1 MATLENAP
9 TTVQPD
15 AAATVREH
23 LQATVVDLIALALN
37 TKQLHWNIQGP
48 RFQSIHELLDVLHA
62 EYLPQIDELA
72 ERVSAV
78 GHPVDGRAATVAAD
92 NGAVE
97 VPAGFVRDT
106 EVIELQLRGLE
117 AVIHR
122 VRERQEI
129 LGEVDAPSEDMLIAL
144 LQILE
149 KQAWMLR
156 SQK

>member
-1 MATLENAP
+1 MATLTHAS

-15 AAATVREH
+15 AAEVIRQH
-23 LQATVVDLIALALN
+23 LQDTVTDLIALALN

-72 ERVSAV
+72 ERVAAV
-78 GHPVDGRAATVAAD
+78 GHPVDGRPAAVDAHTGVP
-92 NGAVE
+92 E
-97 VPAGFVRDT
+97 VPEGFIRD
-106 EVIELQLRGLE
+106 EDVIEWQLKGLE
-117 AVIHR
+117 AVITR
-122 VRERQEI
+122 VRPRQEA

-156 SQK
+156 SQR

>member
-1 MATLENAP
+1 MATLTNAP

-15 AAATVREH
+15 AAATVQKL
-23 LQATVVDLIALALN
+23 LQDTVTDLIALALN

-48 RFQSIHELLDVLHA
+48 RFQSIHELLDVLYA

-72 ERVSAV
+72 ERVAAV
-78 GHPVDGRAATVAAD
+78 GHPVDGRPAAVAEHT
-92 NGAVE
+92 GELE
-97 VPAGFVRDT
+97 VPAGFVRDDD
-106 EVIELQLRGLE
+106 VIEWQLKGLE
-117 AVIHR
+117 SVIHR
-122 VRERQEI
+122 VRPRQEA
-129 LGEVDAPSEDMLIAL
+129 LGEVDAPSEDMLITL